1 MLTIPVVTMATPVA
15 AMLMFTEM
23 LEPFI
28 LTPEDGVNEK
38 LGEKGE
44 MLNSKENGARGT
56 RGRLLLSSWTGRN

>member
-1 MLTIPVVTMATPVA
+1 MLTVPIATMATTLA
-15 AMLMFTEM
+15 AMLMFTEV
-23 LEPFI
+23 LKPFI

-56 RGRLLLSSWTGRN
+56 RGRLLLSSWTG